1 MKLKEKCIYYNPIQ
15 EGYYL
20 VLSISDMIYGRRG
33 DFVHTSILEDWINQK
48 GPGISFKIDDIIINS
63 DYIRNYY
70 LNEECLDKFELVREL
85 TKEEFYPIEILTYSD
100 YAWPVALIDIDK
112 IKNNE
117 EVFDIVLAHKQRE
130 EELEQLKREIKYLEV
145 DLYKAMT

>member
-20 VLSISDMIYGRRG
+20 VLSIGDMIYGRSG
-33 DFVHTSILEDWINQK
+33 DYVKTSTLEDWINQK
-48 GPGISFKIDDIIINS
+48 GPGINFKIGDIIIGK

-70 LNEECLDKFELVREL
+70 LNEKCLEQFELVREL
-85 TKEEFYPIEILTYSD
+85 TDEEFYPIEILTYSD
-100 YAWPVALIDIDK
+100 YAWPAALIDIAK

-130 EELEQLKREIKYLEV
+130 EELEQLNRERKFWYCSFIFY
-145 DLYKAMT
+145 